1 MTIESLAYSPE
12 DNPINGIE
20 SISNEERLIEK
31 INRYFTNIYNT
42 HYTVLLGNATFRLSD
57 AQLAEDIVSEVFTNF
72 YDYLLRQRKD
82 PEILIQNINS
92 YLFRCLTN
100 KIIDFYRKNHRTSP
114 IDGGFR
120 SPSNT
125 HQSVEDQLRE
135 ERNFEIINHLVENQK
150 IAFLMFYN
158 GFSQKEIAKEI
169 YGGSLPYDEE
179 KEVNKV
185 KSLLSRARKTLKKY
199 LSGYCGD
206 GSL

>member
-1 MTIESLAYSPE
+1 MTIESLAYSPK
-12 DNPINGIE
+12 DNPNNGIE

-31 INRYFTNIYNT
+31 INHYFTNIYNT

-57 AQLAEDIVSEVFTNF
+57 VQLAEDIVSEVFTNF
-72 YDYLLRQRKD
+72 YDYLLRQRND

-92 YLFRCLTN
+92 YLFRCLKN
-100 KIIDFYRKNHRTSP
+100 KIIDFYGKNHRTSP

-125 HQSVEDQLRE
+125 HQSVEDLLRE
-135 ERNFEIINHLVENQK
+135 ERAFSLINLLPENQK
-150 IAFLMFYN
+150 KAILMFYHEY
-158 GFSQKEIAKEI
+158 SLKEIAKEI
-169 YGGSLPYDEE
+169 YGASD
-179 KEVNKV
+179 VAAINRV
-185 KSLLSRARKTLKKY
+185 KALLSRARNTLKN